1 MNEAARIGPG
11 VGSGAGAGA
20 GVGSGAGKPPIR
32 IGLLGFGVVG
42 GGVVRLLSQKA
53 KTIEAEIGRSIRLQR
68 ILVRDLKRT
77 RTVALPEGS
86 LTTDP
91 DDILDDPEIDV
102 VVELMGG
109 ATPAADYIRRAIRNR
124 KHVVTGNKE
133 VMATH
138 GIELLTLARQYGV
151 DVYYEASVGG
161 GIPLIGVFR
170 QDLVANEVH
179 QVRAIIN
186 GTTNYIL
193 TRMAQD
199 GIDFAPA
206 LAEAQALGYAESD
219 PTNDVEGID
228 ASYKLA
234 ILASLAFRTQ
244 VPPDAVYR
252 EGITRLR
259 AADFRYA
266 RELGYVIKLLAI
278 ARRHP
283 APAGDATAPDAPPS
297 PNPSPSPSPSPSAA
311 VEVRVHPAFVPQ
323 NVLLAEVNG
332 VFNAVYVQGDLV
344 GDVLFYGRGAGAE
357 PSSSAVVSDVI
368 DVAHN
373 INAGVAN
380 RIPFNDAGRLP
391 VRSIEELETRY
402 YVRVWVADRPGV
414 LAQIAQ
420 IFGDHRISIASCI
433 QKESDLS
440 AGSAELVIVTHP
452 AQERDM
458 RAALAALD
466 SLDALRERAAMIRI
480 EGI

>member
-1 MNEAARIGPG
+1 MNRAAGTPHA
-11 VGSGAGAGA
+11 AGAESA
-20 GVGSGAGKPPIR
+20 PGKPPIR
-32 IGLLGFGVVG
+32 VGLLGFGVVG
-42 GGVVRLLSQKA
+42 GGVVRLLSQKG
-53 KTIEAEIGRSIRLQR
+53 KSIEAEIGRAIVLQR
-68 ILVRDLKRT
+68 VLVRNPRRT
-77 RTVALPEGS
+77 RSVALPDGDV
-86 LTTDP
+86 TTDP
-91 DDILDDPEIDV
+91 SAILDDPEIDV

-109 ATPAADYIRRAIRNR
+109 TSPAADYIRRAIRNR
-124 KHVVTGNKE
+124 KHVVTANKE
-133 VMATH
+133 VMATY
-138 GIELLTLARQYGV
+138 GIELLTLARQHGV

-170 QDLVANEVH
+170 QDLVANEVR

-199 GIDFAPA
+199 GVDFAPA

-283 APAGDATAPDAPPS
+283 LDPADP
-297 PNPSPSPSPSPSAA
+297 AA
-311 VEVRVHPAFVPQ
+311 GAEVEVRVHPTFVPQ
-323 NVLLAEVNG
+323 DVLLADVNG

-357 PSSSAVVSDVI
+357 PTSSAVVSDVV

-373 INAGVAN
+373 INAGIAN
-380 RIPFNDAGRLP
+380 RVPFNDAGRLP
-391 VRSIEELETRY
+391 LRPIAQLETRY

-414 LAQIAQ
+414 LAQIAR

-433 QKESDLS
+433 QKEADLT

-458 RAALAALD
+458 QAALAALE
-466 SLDALRERAAMIRI
+466 SLDSLRERAAMIRI

>member
-1 MNEAARIGPG
+1 MNEAARMGPG
-11 VGSGAGAGA
+11 AEPGTGAGAGA
-20 GVGSGAGKPPIR
+20 GVGAGKPPIR

-68 ILVRDLKRT
+68 VLVRDMKRT
-77 RTVALPEGS
+77 RAVALPEGS
-86 LTTDP
+86 LTADP
-91 DDILDDPEIDV
+91 DAILDDPEIDV

-109 ATPAADYIRRAIRNR
+109 ATPAVDYIRRAIRNR

-138 GIELLTLARQYGV
+138 GIELLTLARRYGV

-283 APAGDATAPDAPPS
+283 APASDGADPDPGGAAPGTE
-297 PNPSPSPSPSPSAA
+297 
-311 VEVRVHPAFVPQ
+311 VEVRVHPTFVPQ
-323 NVLLAEVNG
+323 DVLLAEVNG

-391 VRSIEELETRY
+391 VRSIEQLETRY

-433 QKESDLS
+433 QKEADLT

-480 EGI
+480 ERI

>member
-1 MNEAARIGPG
+1 MTQVAEDGGARPPGPAP
-11 VGSGAGAGA
+11 VR
-20 GVGSGAGKPPIR
+20 V
-32 IGLLGFGVVG
+32 GLLGFGVVG

-53 KTIEAEIGRSIRLQR
+53 EAIRAETGRAVEVQR
-68 ILVRDLKRT
+68 VLVRDLART
-77 RTVALPEGS
+77 RAVALPEDR

-91 DDILDDPEIDV
+91 GTILDDPQIDV

-109 ATPAADYIRRAIRNR
+109 ITPAADYIRRAIRNR
-124 KHVVTGNKE
+124 KHVVTASKE

-138 GIELLTLARQYGV
+138 GVELLQLAREHGV
-151 DVYYEASVGG
+151 DLYYEASVGG

-199 GIDFAPA
+199 GVDFAPA
-206 LAEAQALGYAESD
+206 LSEAQALGYAESD

-244 VPPDAVYR
+244 VPPEAVYR

-266 RELGYVIKLLAI
+266 RELGYVVKLLAM

-283 APAGDATAPDAPPS
+283 DGI
-297 PNPSPSPSPSPSAA
+297 
-311 VEVRVHPAFVPQ
+311 EVRVHPTFLPQ
-323 NVLLAEVNG
+323 DVLLADVNG

-357 PSSSAVVSDVI
+357 PTSSAVVADVV

-380 RIPFNDAGRLP
+380 RIPFHYAGRLP
-391 VRSIEELETRY
+391 VRELALLETRY

-414 LAQIAQ
+414 LAQIASV
-420 IFGDHRISIASCI
+420 FGDHQISIASCI
-433 QKESDLS
+433 QKEADAG

-452 AQERDM
+452 AREADM
-458 RAALAALD
+458 QRALAALD
-466 SLDALRERAAMIRI
+466 ALEAVRERAAMVRI
-480 EGI
+480 EAF